1 MVTDG
6 MPDSTDNVNTAFEL
20 CKKYGV
26 EVVGISIR
34 SEMIRKLFDKCHI
47 VNNAHEINGIT
58 EEIMKRVFDSK
69 QLSA

>member
-1 MVTDG
+1 
-6 MPDSTDNVNTAFEL
+6 MPDSVSNVNEAFKL
-20 CKKYGV
+20 CEKYGV